1 MLAVVGVVARGHL
14 ADRLTRSVAS
24 ADVDLVY
31 SDLPAAG
38 GLSVIVAAAGC
49 CFSMLP
55 ASPLIVPWAFV
66 IAAGTIPALIV
77 VGIAARHDEHDG
89 VIVVWGHRKVAVSAP
104 PVG

>member
-1 MLAVVGVVARGHL
+1 
-14 ADRLTRSVAS
+14 
-24 ADVDLVY
+24 
-31 SDLPAAG
+31 
-38 GLSVIVAAAGC
+38 
-49 CFSMLP
+49 MLP

-77 VGIAARHDEHDG
+77 VGIAARQDEHDG